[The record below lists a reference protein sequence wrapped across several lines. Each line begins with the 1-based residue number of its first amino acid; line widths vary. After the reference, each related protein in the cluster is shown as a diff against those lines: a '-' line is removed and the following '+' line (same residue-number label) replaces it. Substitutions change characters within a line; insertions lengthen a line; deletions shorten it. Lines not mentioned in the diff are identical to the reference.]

1 MQMTRAS
8 GEKRKDFIFIYCA
21 LELINYDII
30 STNGDALGDDYDIA
44 IVDKQ
49 TYRLVLL
56 LAINNLNER

>member
-1 MQMTRAS
+1 M
-8 GEKRKDFIFIYCA
+8 
-21 LELINYDII
+21 ELINYDIII